1 MIALIDIGNTRFKW
15 TLADNLGAVGSV
27 AHVTGLDAA
36 ITALVEALPRG
47 LRRVL
52 AANVAGGAVGARL
65 AAALRERHAIE
76 AELVTPEAERYGI
89 RSAYAEPERLGV
101 DRWLAMI
108 AAHRSTA
115 GLTCVIQAGTAV
127 TFDAVDAGGR
137 HLGGLIFPG
146 ARLMADALERNTGRI
161 GPTPAPAGHVTGLN
175 LLGTSTDEG
184 VGKGSMLAIAAALDR
199 AVAVVTTA
207 TNETPTVILTGGDA
221 DELAPWLESEVRF
234 SADLVL
240 AGLAYIARHDE

>member
-15 TLADNLGAVGSV
+15 AVADNLGSVGSV

-36 ITALVEALPRG
+36 ITALVAALPRA

-52 AANVAGGAVGARL
+52 AANVAGSAVGTRL
-65 AAALRERHAIE
+65 AAALREGHAIE
-76 AELVTPEAERYGI
+76 TEFVIPEAQRYGI
-89 RSAYAEPERLGV
+89 RCAYAEPARLGV

-108 AAHRSTA
+108 AAHQSTA
-115 GLTCVIQAGTAV
+115 GLVCVIQAGTAV
-127 TFDAVDAGGR
+127 TFDAVDAAGR

-146 ARLMADALERNTGRI
+146 ARLMADSLERNTGGI
-161 GPTPAPAGHVTGLN
+161 GPTVAPARHGVGLN

-199 AVAVVTTA
+199 AVAVVASA
-207 TNETPTVILTGGDA
+207 TSETPHVILTGGDA

-240 AGLAYIARHDE
+240 TGLAYIARHDE

>member
-1 MIALIDIGNTRFKW
+1 VIALIDIGNTRFKW
-15 TLADNLGAVGSV
+15 ALAENLGAVRSV
-27 AHVTGLDAA
+27 AHVAGLDAA
-36 ITALVEALPRG
+36 ITALVEALPRT

-76 AELVTPEAERYGI
+76 TEFVTPEAERYGI
-89 RSAYAEPERLGV
+89 RCAYADPERLGV

-115 GLTCVIQAGTAV
+115 GLACVIQAGTAV
-127 TFDAVDAGGR
+127 TFDAVDAAGR

-161 GPTPAPAGHVTGLN
+161 GPTAALARHVTGLN

-184 VGKGSMLAIAAALDR
+184 VGKGSMLALAAALDR
-199 AVAVVTTA
+199 AVAAVA
-207 TNETPTVILTGGDA
+207 GAMHETPSVILTGGDA

-240 AGLAYIARHDE
+240 TGLAHIARHDE